1 MDAQSS
7 IGGIPSRFVEE
18 KKKEL
23 RLNRERDMKII
34 EQANRFNGGDVGS
47 SLGSRDRDRNRASDF
62 NDQEKAV
69 GSGERRKKSRWDS
82 GDANGNGNGAGSS
95 IGQAVQ
101 AAANKASE
109 MNQDRKSRDERQ
121 GDERGIER
129 DVSNIS
135 RETDEGAFEDTTK
148 ERQAKVFFCFLFLYI
163 PETSSF
169 KASIK
174 IQKSITT

>member
-1 MDAQSS
+1 
-7 IGGIPSRFVEE
+7 
-18 KKKEL
+18 
-23 RLNRERDMKII
+23 MKII
-34 EQANRFNGGDVGS
+34 EQANRFNGGAGS

-69 GSGERRKKSRWDS
+69 GVGSGERRKKSRWDS
-82 GDANGNGNGAGSS
+82 GAGDVNTNGNGVGTS

-121 GDERGIER
+121 GDDRGNER

-135 RETDEGAFEDTTK
+135 RETDEGSFEDTAK
-148 ERQAKVFFCFLFLYI
+148 ERQLKVFFCFLFLRI